1 MTQTLLAIENLSV
14 GFRHQQTVRTVV
26 NDVSLHIEA
35 GETLALVGES
45 GSGKSVT
52 ALSILRLLPCPPVEY
67 LSGDIRFHGESL
79 LHASDQTLRGV
90 RGNKIAM
97 IFQEPMTS
105 LNPVLT
111 IEEQIAEGLLIHE
124 SCTPAECHEKVLAIM
139 FQEPMV
145 SLNPLHTLEKQLY
158 EVLSLHR
165 GMRREAARGEILNC
179 LDRVGIRQA
188 AKRLTDYPHQLSG
201 GERQRVMIAMALLT
215 RPELLIA
222 DEPTTALDVS
232 VQAQILQLL
241 RELQGELNMG
251 MLFITHNLSIVR
263 KLAHRVAVMQNG
275 RCVEKNNAATLFAS
289 PTHPYTQ
296 KLLNSEP
303 SGDPVPLP
311 EPASTLLDVEQLQVA
326 FPIRKGIL
334 KRIVDH
340 NVVVKNISFTL
351 RAGET
356 LGLVGESGSG
366 KSTTGLALLR
376 LINSHGSIVFDGQPL
391 QNLNRRQLLPIR
403 HRIQVVFQDP
413 NSSLNPRLNVLQIIE
428 EGLRVHQPTLS
439 AAQREQQVIAVMHEV
454 GLDPETRH
462 RYPAEFSGGQRQRI
476 AIARALILKPSL
488 IILDE
493 PTSSLDKTVQAQ
505 ILTLLKS
512 LQQKHQLAY
521 LFISHDLHVVRAL
534 CHQVIVLRQGEVVE
548 QGPCAR
554 VFAAP
559 QQEYTRQLLAL
570 S

>member
-1 MTQTLLAIENLSV
+1 
-14 GFRHQQTVRTVV
+14 
-26 NDVSLHIEA
+26 
-35 GETLALVGES
+35 
-45 GSGKSVT
+45 
-52 ALSILRLLPCPPVEY
+52 
-67 LSGDIRFHGESL
+67 
-79 LHASDQTLRGV
+79 
-90 RGNKIAM
+90 
-97 IFQEPMTS
+97 
-105 LNPVLT
+105 
-111 IEEQIAEGLLIHE
+111 
-124 SCTPAECHEKVLAIM
+124 
-139 FQEPMV
+139 
-145 SLNPLHTLEKQLY
+145 
-158 EVLSLHR
+158 
-165 GMRREAARGEILNC
+165 MRREAARGEILNC

-275 RCVEKNNAATLFAS
+275 RCVEQNYAATLFAS

-366 KSTTGLALLR
+366 KA
-376 LINSHGSIVFDGQPL
+376 
-391 QNLNRRQLLPIR
+391 RRDWR
-403 HRIQVVFQDP
+403 CCD
-413 NSSLNPRLNVLQIIE
+413 
-428 EGLRVHQPTLS
+428 
-439 AAQREQQVIAVMHEV
+439 
-454 GLDPETRH
+454 
-462 RYPAEFSGGQRQRI
+462 
-476 AIARALILKPSL
+476 
-488 IILDE
+488 
-493 PTSSLDKTVQAQ
+493 
-505 ILTLLKS
+505 
-512 LQQKHQLAY
+512 
-521 LFISHDLHVVRAL
+521 
-534 CHQVIVLRQGEVVE
+534 
-548 QGPCAR
+548 
-554 VFAAP
+554 
-559 QQEYTRQLLAL
+559 
-570 S
+570 